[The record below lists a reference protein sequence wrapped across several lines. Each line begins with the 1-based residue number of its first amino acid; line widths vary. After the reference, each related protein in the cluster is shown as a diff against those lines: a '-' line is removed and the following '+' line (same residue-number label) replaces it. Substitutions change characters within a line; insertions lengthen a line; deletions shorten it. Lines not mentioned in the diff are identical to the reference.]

1 MKTDETEDRRCIV
14 TGEHKD
20 KACLLRFTMVD
31 GGLIVPDL
39 NKKLAGRGVF
49 VSNSKKLLA
58 EAVKKNCFSK
68 ATKGKGR
75 LCPDLVDMVE
85 ALLKKRGL
93 DMINLARKAGCL
105 VCGFEKVKE
114 ALAKNKVAFVLEAKD
129 AGADGHQ
136 KMTELSKNVEMVEVY
151 SIEEL
156 DKALDKVNTVHIAFL
171 KSDMA
176 KTVYWELKR
185 YEQFLN
191 S

>member
-1 MKTDETEDRRCIV
+1 MKKEETENRRCIV
-14 TGEHKD
+14 TRERKD
-20 KACLLRFTMVD
+20 KADLLRFTMVD
-31 GGLIVPDL
+31 EGLIVPDL
-39 NKKLAGRGVF
+39 GKKLAGRGFF
-49 VSNSKKLLA
+49 VSNSKRLVA
-58 EAVKKNCFSK
+58 EAVRKKCFIR
-68 ATKGKGR
+68 ATKGEGYP
-75 LCPDLVDMVE
+75 CPNLVEVVE

-93 DMINLARKAGCL
+93 DMINLARKAGCV

-114 ALAKNKVAFVLEAKD
+114 ALVKNKVAFVLEAKD

-136 KMTELSKNVEMVEVY
+136 KMTELAKGVEMLEVY

-171 KSDMA
+171 KSNMA

>member
-1 MKTDETEDRRCIV
+1 MEETEDRRCIV

-49 VSNSKKLLA
+49 VSNSKRILA
-58 EAVKKNCFSK
+58 EAIKKNCFSK

-114 ALAKNKVAFVLEAKD
+114 ALVKNKVAFVLEAKD

-136 KMTELSKNVEMVEVY
+136 KMTDLSKGLEMVEVY
-151 SIEEL
+151 TIEEL

-176 KTVYWELKR
+176 KTVYLELKR

>member
-1 MKTDETEDRRCIV
+1 MKMEETEDRRCIV

-49 VSNSKKLLA
+49 VSNSKRILA
-58 EAVKKNCFSK
+58 EAIKKNCFSK

-114 ALAKNKVAFVLEAKD
+114 ALVKNKVAFVLEAKD

-136 KMTELSKNVEMVEVY
+136 KMTDLSKGLEMVEVY
-151 SIEEL
+151 TIEEL

-176 KTVYWELKR
+176 KTVYLELKR

>member
-1 MKTDETEDRRCIV
+1 MLKTDETEDRRCIV

-105 VCGFEKVKE
+105 VCGFEKV
-114 ALAKNKVAFVLEAKD
+114 N
-129 AGADGHQ
+129 G
-136 KMTELSKNVEMVEVY
+136 
-151 SIEEL
+151 
-156 DKALDKVNTVHIAFL
+156 
-171 KSDMA
+171 
-176 KTVYWELKR
+176 
-185 YEQFLN
+185 
-191 S
+191 